1 MYQKVFHAVLNKIAL
16 TKCAVEQTQNYR
28 FQPFLPSFYWKAMLP
43 TQTNMAIFVLRDSK
57 STQNDIS
64 FLFSF
69 THLYFN
75 CQFAI
80 LVGHFKLEKLMENAG
95 SQSQTMSWAEKHN
108 ISIWRKLYKKWKRE
122 SAAKWIRK
130 RAIMTSYKYTFQKN
144 EKSFT
149 ERRAYW
155 PEEVELCPKSCW
167 GHQKTSTGPQTS
179 SQQQCCIFSI
189 AA

>member
-1 MYQKVFHAVLNKIAL
+1 MLIVSNTNHSKMYQKVFHAVLNKIAL

-130 RAIMTSYKYTFQKN
+130 RAIIYLAFQLILQSLN
-144 EKSFT
+144 DLIFFVW
-149 ERRAYW
+149 RPDHYFFR
-155 PEEVELCPKSCW
+155 
-167 GHQKTSTGPQTS
+167 S
-179 SQQQCCIFSI
+179 SNLACV
-189 AA
+189 